1 MTGQCC
7 WQANWDLR
15 GKGTLGFRSPNLR
28 QRTFGSGAFRPALA
42 KNDPLDHFS
51 GAAGPLDS
59 QRANQLESTNK
70 LVSASLV

>member
-1 MTGQCC
+1 MTGRCC

-28 QRTFGSGAFRPALA
+28 QRTFG
-42 KNDPLDHFS
+42 
-51 GAAGPLDS
+51 PLDS
-59 QRANQLESTNK
+59 QRADQLESTNK